1 MRPPRLARFL
11 LGRLLPPDE
20 REHFLG
26 DVDEEF
32 HLIATK
38 RSTVVATLWYWTQ
51 AIRSVP
57 DLVRLR
63 IRRSSKP
70 SPRSAMLLRDLADD
84 LRFAVRRSRANPL
97 PTLTIVATMALGIGL
112 TTAVFSVVNGI
123 LLRPLPFAESARVV
137 QLSMVLSDGNPS
149 RSLSYVDMVDFRA
162 RVRSFALVSA
172 MQRTSMTLQ
181 RGAEPR
187 RLRMAQVDA
196 SYGSVFAITP
206 LLGRTFVED
215 DMRVGGAA
223 RVILSYDLWSTAF
236 GADRSIVGTSIM
248 LDETPHEVVGVLP
261 RSAFSYPAADLE
273 ALTPLM
279 IYPNSGMDS
288 RGSLW
293 AEGVAKLRPDATIAA
308 AVRDLDA
315 AFAEIAAAYPKSK
328 SGMRAS
334 LRPLRDVVVGDVRGM
349 LALLAGAVAAALLV
363 ACSNI
368 ANVLLGQ
375 SASRAREL
383 AIRTALGGTSRRIHR
398 QVLTEGIVLAFCGGT
413 IGVLLAPVVTRALA
427 AIYPAGLPRGSEVH
441 VDWRVLL
448 VAISGTL
455 TAGILASLPAARL
468 ASSGELAARLRNG
481 GRAGSK
487 SRLGRVMMCAQVA
500 ASTVLLIEGTL
511 LVRTFV
517 RLNAI
522 DPGFDPRGVVTARV
536 APPYRRYDTPAKLDQ
551 FYTEVSRR
559 IAALPGVTVATSATE
574 VPLGGGSWSET
585 ITRADRETVNAPRA
599 SLIFADAGYE
609 RALGI
614 PLRAG
619 RAITEHDDASAPP
632 VVMIDVALAAA
643 LFPGENPVGRTIRFG
658 SSKAAWMVVGVI
670 ASAMTE
676 SLTGESAPT
685 MIVPTRQFT
694 RPWRYL
700 IVRSSLTP
708 ATVIREMAAALHSV
722 DAAVAL
728 TEPTTMEDRVATT
741 LAPQRFRASLV
752 VGLGALALMLSLI
765 GVYGVVGYAV
775 TQRTREIGIRIA
787 LGEAASV
794 VRRTIVAGA
803 IAVAGVGVVIGVSA
817 ALAIGRWIATF
828 LSGVSAYDPTAMV
841 SGALGLL
848 GAVAA
853 AAYVPAR
860 RASRVDPLVALR
872 AE

>member
-1 MRPPRLARFL
+1 MHPPRVARFL
-11 LGRLLPPDE
+11 LGRLLPVED

-32 HLIATK
+32 HLMATE
-38 RSTVVATLWYWTQ
+38 RSRATATLWYWMQ
-51 AIRSVP
+51 AIRSAP
-57 DLVRLR
+57 GLLR
-63 IRRSSKP
+63 SRMRRSSTP
-70 SPRSAMLLRDLADD
+70 SPPNAMLLRDLADD
-84 LRFAVRRSRANPL
+84 LRFAVRRSRVNLL
-97 PTLTIVATMALGIGL
+97 PTLTVVVTMALGIGV

-123 LLRPLPFAESARVV
+123 LLRPLPFAESTRVV
-137 QLSMVLSDGNPS
+137 QLSMVLSDGHPS
-149 RSLSYVDMVDFRA
+149 RSLSYVDMMDFRA
-162 RVRSFALVSA
+162 RVRSFALVAA
-172 MQRTSMTLQ
+172 MQRTSMTLE

-206 LLGRTFVED
+206 LLGRMFVEA
-215 DMRVGGAA
+215 DMRVGGPP
-223 RVILSYDLWSTAF
+223 RVMLSYQLWSTVF
-236 GADRSIVGTSIM
+236 GGDRSIVGQSIM
-248 LDETPHEVVGVLP
+248 LDEMPHEVVGVLP
-261 RSAFSYPAADLE
+261 PSAFSYPAADVE
-273 ALTPLM
+273 ALTPLV

-293 AEGVAKLRPDATIAA
+293 AEGVAKLRPGVTIEAA
-308 AVRDLDA
+308 RRDLEA
-315 AFAEIAAAYPKSK
+315 AFAEIAAEYPKSK
-328 SGMRAS
+328 SGMRAA
-334 LRPLRDVVVGDVRGM
+334 LEPLRDVVVGDVRAM

-398 QVLTEGIVLAFCGGT
+398 QVLTEGIVLALCGGT
-413 IGVLLAPVVTRALA
+413 IGVLLAPVATHALA
-427 AIYPAGLPRGSEVH
+427 AIYPAGLPRGSEVN
-441 VDWRVLL
+441 VDWRVVF
-448 VAISGTL
+448 VACGGTL
-455 TAGILASLPAARL
+455 IAGVLAGLPAAGL
-468 ASSGELAARLRNG
+468 AVSGDLTARLRNG
-481 GRAGSK
+481 GRAGSR
-487 SRLGRVMMCAQVA
+487 SRLGRIMMGAQVA
-500 ASTVLLIEGTL
+500 ASTVLLIEGML
-511 LVRTFV
+511 LVRTFI
-517 RLNAI
+517 RLNAV
-522 DPGFDPRGVVTARV
+522 DLGFDPRGVVTARV

-551 FYTEVSRR
+551 FYAELSRR
-559 IAALPGVTVATSATE
+559 LTALPGVAVATSSTE
-574 VPLGGGSWSET
+574 VPLAGGSWSET

-609 RALGI
+609 RAVGI

-619 RAITEHDDASAPP
+619 RAITERDDASAPP
-632 VVMIDVALAAA
+632 VVMIDVALARA

-658 SSKAAWMVVGVI
+658 SSKAAWRVVGVI

-685 MIVPTRQFT
+685 MIVPTRQFP
-694 RPWRYL
+694 RPWRYVV
-700 IVRSSLTP
+700 VRSSLAPT
-708 ATVIREMAAALHSV
+708 TVIREMATTLHTV

-728 TEPTTMEDRVATT
+728 TEPTTMEDRVAAT

-787 LGEAASV
+787 LGETASG
-794 VRRTIVAGA
+794 VRRAIVSGAVTVAG
-803 IAVAGVGVVIGVSA
+803 IGVVIGVSTA
-817 ALAIGRWIATF
+817 FAIGRWIATF
-828 LSGVSAYDPTAMV
+828 LSGVSAYDPAAM
-841 SGALGLL
+841 SFGALALL

-853 AAYVPAR
+853 AAYLPAR